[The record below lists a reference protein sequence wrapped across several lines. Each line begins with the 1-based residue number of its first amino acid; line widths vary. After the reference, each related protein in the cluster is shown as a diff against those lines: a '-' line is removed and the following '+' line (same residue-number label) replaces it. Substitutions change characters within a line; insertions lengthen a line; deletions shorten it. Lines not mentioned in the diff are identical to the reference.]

1 MQGIPLREVSP
12 MATVQDILRRKGSE
26 VVSMVADE
34 SVVNAARL
42 MNERGIGGV
51 VVMDGGSMVG
61 IFTER
66 DILRRVVAEHRDP
79 AETKIREVMTSP
91 VTCCPVETS
100 QSECMKVMTEN
111 RIRHLPVVRGE
122 DVVGIV
128 TSGDLLAYRVKD
140 QESTIELMKS
150 YVYDNR

>member
-1 MQGIPLREVSP
+1 MS
-12 MATVQDILRRKGSE
+12 TVKDILRHKGSD
-26 VVSMVADE
+26 VVSMVPDE

-51 VVMDGGSMVG
+51 VVMDGDVMVG

-66 DILRRVVAEHRDP
+66 DILRRVVAERRDP
-79 AETKIREVMTSP
+79 ATTKIREVMTSP
-91 VTCCPVETS
+91 VTCCPVETT

-111 RIRHLPVVRGE
+111 RIRHLPVVEGE
-122 DVVGIV
+122 NVVGIV
-128 TSGDLLAYRVKD
+128 TSGDILAYRVRD

-150 YVYDNR
+150 YVYENR

>member
-1 MQGIPLREVSP
+1 MS
-12 MATVQDILRRKGSE
+12 TVQDILRQKGSD

-51 VVMDGGSMVG
+51 VVMDGGAMVG

-66 DILRRVVAEHRDP
+66 DILRRVVAERRDP
-79 AETKIREVMTSP
+79 ATTTIREVMTSP
-91 VTCCPVETS
+91 VTCCPVDATH
-100 QSECMKVMTEN
+100 SECMRVMTER
-111 RIRHLPVVRGE
+111 RIRHIPVVQGK
-122 DVVGIV
+122 DVIGIV
-128 TSGDLLAYRVKD
+128 TSGDMLAYRVRD

>member
-1 MQGIPLREVSP
+1 MS
-12 MATVQDILRRKGSE
+12 TVQDILRHKGSD

-51 VVMDGGSMVG
+51 VVMDGGAMVG

-66 DILRRVVAEHRDP
+66 DILRRVVAERRDP
-79 AETKIREVMTSP
+79 ATTTIREVMTSP
-91 VTCCPVETS
+91 VTCCPVDATHK
-100 QSECMKVMTEN
+100 ECMRVMTER
-111 RIRHLPVVRGE
+111 RIRHIPVMQGE
-122 DVVGIV
+122 DVIGIV
-128 TSGDLLAYRVKD
+128 TSGDMLAYRVRD

>member
-1 MQGIPLREVSP
+1 MQGIPLDEVSL
-12 MATVQDILRRKGSE
+12 MATVQDILRHKGSE
-26 VVSMVADE
+26 VVSMVAEE
-34 SVVNAARL
+34 SVVNAARV
-42 MNERGIGGV
+42 MNERGIGGL
-51 VVMDGGSMVG
+51 VVMDGGTMVG

-79 AETKIREVMTSP
+79 AATKIREVMTSP
-91 VTCCPVETS
+91 VTCCPAETT
-100 QSECMKVMTEN
+100 QSECMKVMTEK

-140 QESTIELMKS
+140 QESTIEFRKS
-150 YVYDNR
+150 SVYNTR

>member
-1 MQGIPLREVSP
+1 MS
-12 MATVQDILRRKGSE
+12 TVQDILRHKGGD

-51 VVMDGGSMVG
+51 VVMDGGAMVG

-66 DILRRVVAEHRDP
+66 DILRRVVAERRDP
-79 AETKIREVMTSP
+79 ATTRIRDVMTSP
-91 VTCCPVETS
+91 VTCCPVDTTHN
-100 QSECMKVMTEN
+100 ECMKVMTER
-111 RIRHLPVVRGE
+111 RIRHMPVVQGDE
-122 DVVGIV
+122 VIGIV
-128 TSGDLLAYRVKD
+128 TSGDMLAYRVRD